1 MKHNLFF
8 LQKLD
13 FQITP
18 TRILVLG
25 WNLFWRKLKRLPT
38 RLRGRARKDGR
49 FPATAA
55 AAGTALWVCRWLFL
69 WNVSRVTCLTTYVC
83 AGAKAQGCVFVLLSS
98 TKTFCTDL
106 GWELV
111 PSRLC
116 GENGLLAQACS
127 TLPRISATHY
137 SIFSCAS
144 GLPSSSV
151 MFFSLELEI
160 LAKWVD
166 PV

>member
-18 TRILVLG
+18 TRILVLD

-38 RLRGRARKDGR
+38 QLRGKGSQGR
-49 FPATAA
+49 PFPSH
-55 AAGTALWVCRWLFL
+55 
-69 WNVSRVTCLTTYVC
+69 SRCGRNGSLGLQMTFSLKCLTCLTMFVC
-83 AGAKAQGCVFVLLSS
+83 AGAKAQGYVFVLLSS
-98 TKTFCTDL
+98 TTTFCTDL
-106 GWELV
+106 GWEWV
-111 PSRLC
+111 PSSLC
-116 GENGLLAQACS
+116 GGNGLFAQACS
-127 TLPRISATHY
+127 TLPRISVTRY

-166 PV
+166 LV